1 MCVANIMGKKPEQ
14 PVLTTPAPPPPPSPP
29 PSPTTQGVTVGSSR
43 RSDPL
48 QDFLKTAITAS
59 KRRGT
64 NALRT
69 DVGGTGG
76 GTGLNV
82 PTY

>member
-1 MCVANIMGKKPEQ
+1 MCMGSTPKQ
-14 PVLTTPAPPPPPSPP
+14 PDFTAPAAPPPPPPP
-29 PSPTTQGVTVGSSR
+29 PASTAQGVTVGSNRQSG
-43 RSDPL
+43 SL
-48 QDFLKTAITAS
+48 QDFLATAITAS

-64 NALRT
+64 NSLRT

>member
-1 MCVANIMGKKPEQ
+1 MCMGGKPTQ
-14 PVLTTPAPPPPPSPP
+14 PSFQAPALPPPPPPP
-29 PSPTTQGVTVGSSR
+29 PAPTTQGFTVGSSR
-43 RSDPL
+43 RSNPL
-48 QDFLKTAITAS
+48 QDFLANAITAT
-59 KRRGT
+59 KNRGT
-64 NALRT
+64 NSLRT